1 MHEAKEDIEKRLKPK
16 NKVDYKADCVLKQER
31 KNEKVL
37 QEKGENRVSES

>member
-1 MHEAKEDIEKRLKPK
+1 MRVGYRETVEAK

-37 QEKGENRVSES
+37 QEKGETRVSES